1 MTRTEEE
8 QPKERPNENPNS
20 LVGVMPE
27 TDQRHRQP
35 ERETPDE
42 GFKVLYG

>member
-8 QPKERPNENPNS
+8 QTKERPGEAQNQ
-20 LVGVMPE
+20 LVGAVPE

-35 ERETPDE
+35 ERDTPDE